1 MARDYKNAGTRRR
14 GGGKSAPLSGW
25 AGLTIGLTLGVALA
39 AGVHLYHT
47 HPDRT
52 AERPDVRQ
60 TADDGDGQAA
70 TDTAQQRPRPRFDF
84 YRMLPNYE
92 VVIPEEDIAVTPP
105 RDEQPLQRAGN
116 YVLQAGS
123 FRSAA
128 DADRLRAQLAMLGVE
143 SRVQTVT
150 IDDADTW
157 HRVRIGPISDL
168 RELNTMRER
177 LARNQIEALVIRVGD

>member
-14 GGGKSAPLSGW
+14 GGRSGAGLSGG
-25 AGLTIGLTLGVALA
+25 AGLVIGLTLGVALA

-47 HPDRT
+47 TERDSGPAETDEANAVPGTEAKPD
-52 AERPDVRQ
+52 D
-60 TADDGDGQAA
+60 
-70 TDTAQQRPRPRFDF
+70 RPRPRFDF

-92 VVIPEEDIAVTPP
+92 VVIPEQEDVASTPDEPTAV
-105 RDEQPLQRAGN
+105 EAAGV

-123 FRSAA
+123 FRKAD
-128 DADRLRAQLAMLGVE
+128 DADRLRAQLALLGIE
-143 SRVQTVT
+143 SRIQMVT

-168 RELNTMRER
+168 SDLQAMRQK
-177 LARNQIEALVIRVGD
+177 LARNSIEVLVIRVGD

>member
-14 GGGKSAPLSGW
+14 GGRSGTGLSGG
-25 AGLTIGLTLGVALA
+25 AGLVIGLTLGVVLA

-47 HPDRT
+47 TERDPGSVVTGETDAEPGAEATPD
-52 AERPDVRQ
+52 E
-60 TADDGDGQAA
+60 
-70 TDTAQQRPRPRFDF
+70 RPRPRFDF

-92 VVIPEEDIAVTPP
+92 VVIPEQEDVASTSDESVAV
-105 RDEQPLQRAGN
+105 QAAGV

-123 FRSAA
+123 FRKAD
-128 DADRLRAQLAMLGVE
+128 DADRLRAQLALLGVE
-143 SRVQTVT
+143 SRIQMVT

-168 RELNTMRER
+168 SKLQAMREK
-177 LARNQIEALVIRVGD
+177 LAQNSIEVLVIRVGD